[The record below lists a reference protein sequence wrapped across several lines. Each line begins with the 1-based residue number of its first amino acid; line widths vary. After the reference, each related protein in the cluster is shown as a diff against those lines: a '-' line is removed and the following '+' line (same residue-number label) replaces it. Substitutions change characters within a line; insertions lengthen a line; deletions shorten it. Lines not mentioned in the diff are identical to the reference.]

1 MRLYIGLALFAVVL
15 SQDTSYC
22 PDGWNL
28 SEFGGK
34 RECVYFGNV
43 QEQVTKEDA
52 GVLCAA
58 RGGWLLDLDE
68 TRGPAKNNFIKSLL
82 ANHVGTGDWGEPG
95 YQWGFQWWIG
105 ATCYGRHSEHNW
117 GNWTWDHDNEQ
128 VQWFDWMNGEPNDF
142 DSQDCMTY
150 LKNQDPFGN
159 GVWHW
164 NDWAC
169 SNTAGYICEKPANE

>member
-1 MRLYIGLALFAVVL
+1 MHLYIALALFAVAL
-15 SQDTSYC
+15 SQDTNYC

-95 YQWGFQWWIG
+95 YQ
-105 ATCYGRHSEHNW
+105 
-117 GNWTWDHDNEQ
+117 
-128 VQWFDWMNGEPNDF
+128 
-142 DSQDCMTY
+142 
-150 LKNQDPFGN
+150 
-159 GVWHW
+159 
-164 NDWAC
+164 
-169 SNTAGYICEKPANE
+169 